1 MNKFE
6 QVSTDDHQ
14 LSLAGGL
21 GLGGGPMSGVGWR
34 GPTFDVGVTSASFM
48 TVRTHQLISW

>member
-1 MNKFE
+1 MWDWGGPQVNKFE

-21 GLGGGPMSGVGWR
+21 GLGVVVPCLGWAGGAPHLMLV
-34 GPTFDVGVTSASFM
+34 
-48 TVRTHQLISW
+48 